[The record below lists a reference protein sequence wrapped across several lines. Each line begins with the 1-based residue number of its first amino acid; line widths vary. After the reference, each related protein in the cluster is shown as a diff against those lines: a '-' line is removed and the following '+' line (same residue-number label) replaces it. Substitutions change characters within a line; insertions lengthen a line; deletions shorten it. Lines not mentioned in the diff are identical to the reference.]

1 MNACFGFQRGVTAQ
15 PHSKAPFWA
24 YIWHIWVSLTFC
36 LSYIQNRNGGLH
48 ILQSKR
54 HWGAKEPKQWPLV
67 QDLAFIPRFGILS
80 TFQDQNSLN
89 LFWPSTHT
97 VYLRSDAEGADIL
110 PKDLMSCWLTEWVF
124 IIVELQFSMCFER
137 LIDNGKSS
145 INSRVLAGP
154 WWFVLHLRYFH
165 ITPGISSG
173 NAFVDVLTASLSS
186 NLQGTDNYCCGGS
199 LPLRQAKIWMQ
210 VWNCSQGKLYL
221 SCIIRG

>member
-1 MNACFGFQRGVTAQ
+1 MEDFTSYSQRDTGVQ
-15 PHSKAPFWA
+15 KNPSSDHWCR
-24 YIWHIWVSLTFC
+24 IW
-36 LSYIQNRNGGLH
+36 LSYPGLEFSPPSRTK
-48 ILQSKR
+48 IAWIS
-54 HWGAKEPKQWPLV
+54 
-67 QDLAFIPRFGILS
+67 S
-80 TFQDQNSLN
+80 
-89 LFWPSTHT
+89 WPSTHT